1 MSRVLNRPMFRLG
14 GSTSGITAGLD
25 KPKRGRVDEPGSYQ
39 GIDYEK
45 AYETEQRITDKYY
58 PKKGADINRFLIDW
72 GLNMVGNPPSGN
84 VLQTAAKQA
93 QKPTA
98 ELFESMDRSKAMR
111 GATGADIFGKM
122 IEAEGE
128 MMGGEGGAKWRD
140 QWALGKVKKAYKD
153 IYLMKDELKTLDP
166 KVDTKRI
173 KEIQYEI
180 GQSELDI
187 SQLQKDNPLLKT
199 FAGQKEIV
207 KDLYDAVTKKYEEMK
222 EEIIVT
228 QDNIE
233 ELPDGSVIGQTITRE
248 KFVKD
253 SPELVAA
260 VIQEIQNM
268 FGGTSLDVSIL
279 LDTDA
284 KATGGRVGYQG
295 GELVEDESM
304 VEATPAGMME
314 ENVEE
319 VTGEPTREQMEA
331 LAMEIFQLRLEEL
344 DEEQLMVVYQ
354 AAMEQ
359 QPKEEMMQEEDVQF
373 APQTAPAMAAEGG
386 IMDLGGVEKDYR
398 QEGGF
403 VPLGKKEKADDVPAR
418 LSKNEFV
425 FTADAV
431 RNAGGGNI
439 NKGAEVMQN
448 MMENLESGGQISED
462 SQGAQG
468 MYNNMKQLET
478 RIA

>member
-14 GSTSGITAGLD
+14 GSTSGITSGLD

-39 GIDYEK
+39 GIDYDK
-45 AYETEQRITDKYY
+45 AFETSQRLTDKFY
-58 PKKGADINRFLIDW
+58 PRKKADINRFLIDW

-98 ELFESMDRSKAMR
+98 DLFESMDRSDYMR
-111 GATGADIFGKM
+111 SATGADIFGKV

-166 KVDTKRI
+166 KMDSKRI

-207 KDLYDAVTKKYEEMK
+207 KDLYDAVRTKYENMK
-222 EEIIVT
+222 ETVT
-228 QDNIE
+228 VTEDNIE
-233 ELPDGSVIGQTITRE
+233 EMPDGSVVGQTITRE

-295 GELVEDESM
+295 GELVEDVS
-304 VEATPAGMME
+304 ME
-314 ENVEE
+314 ETIQPEGMAGQQPIQPGGAPE
-319 VTGEPTREQMEA
+319 VDAVGMS
-331 LAMEIFQLRLEEL
+331 FEEL
-344 DEEQLMVVYQ
+344 
-354 AAMEQ
+354 
-359 QPKEEMMQEEDVQF
+359 
-373 APQTAPAMAAEGG
+373 
-386 IMDLGGVEKDYR
+386 R
-398 QEGGF
+398 
-403 VPLGKKEKADDVPAR
+403 AR
-418 LSKNEFV
+418 LPATITDDIVILLSQSGQALEDFATIQTQQDVDNFNTKYNV
-425 FTADAV
+425 
-431 RNAGGGNI
+431 
-439 NKGAEVMQN
+439 
-448 MMENLESGGQISED
+448 NLILPSE
-462 SQGAQG
+462 G
-468 MYNNMKQLET
+468 
-478 RIA
+478 